1 MLHLRNNS
9 MMAGPFVYGFVQID
23 IRIKNACMVS
33 EKLVYHMMLK
43 QHTAGPYKQ
52 DARNGQSE
60 HVAL

>member
-1 MLHLRNNS
+1 

-23 IRIKNACMVS
+23 IRIKNACRVS
-33 EKLVYHMMLK
+33 EKLVYHIMLK
-43 QHTAGPYKQ
+43 QHTARPYKQ